1 MNLEQWTPIG
11 ERTVRD
17 LLRMAAKN
25 FVMLKL
31 ARVNRLKSENYTD
44 LYMYLIEIGC
54 KSFLIYVGCV
64 LTNKC
69 NLGQVSP
76 IDRLKHSPGMASNLY
91 LLLRYT
97 FSQVF
102 LDDGIR
108 LWPNMVPSSLHA
120 DRLLSI
126 VSWCVPNFMLINW
139 HATNVNY

>member
-1 MNLEQWTPIG
+1 
-11 ERTVRD
+11 
-17 LLRMAAKN
+17 
-25 FVMLKL
+25 
-31 ARVNRLKSENYTD
+31 
-44 LYMYLIEIGC
+44 MYLIEIGC

-76 IDRLKHSPGMASNLY
+76 IDRLKHYSSTGMASNLY

-108 LWPNMVPSSLHA
+108 LWPSMVPSSLHA
-120 DRLLSI
+120 DRLLSLVGAYQI
-126 VSWCVPNFMLINW
+126 SCLLIGRL
-139 HATNVNY
+139 ATNVNC